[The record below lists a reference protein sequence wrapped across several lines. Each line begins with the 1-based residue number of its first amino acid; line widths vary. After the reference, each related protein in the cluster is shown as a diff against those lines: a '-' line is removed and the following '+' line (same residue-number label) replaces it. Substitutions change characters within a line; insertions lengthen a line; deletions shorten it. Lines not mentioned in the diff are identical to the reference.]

1 MTSAGHLPAHLS
13 VPSAFSLISTPD
25 SILNRCRQIVR
36 NLGLVDPAG
45 FNASLVS
52 DFAEST
58 SDFLEKFMESPEP
71 DQPLVPEPSIEGTT
85 E

>member
-1 MTSAGHLPAHLS
+1 M
-13 VPSAFSLISTPD
+13 
-25 SILNRCRQIVR
+25 
-36 NLGLVDPAG
+36 DPAG
-45 FNASLVS
+45 FNVSLVS